1 MPPVSYAAVTPTNLE
16 LTPVRIT
23 YGGVDLGAS
32 LGNVKVNIN
41 YDKADLKADQFGT
54 SILDRVNSGMNVTV
68 ETELAEYQN
77 KDILKV
83 VFPNA
88 IELTSGMNKAI
99 YAVSKVG
106 EHDLAL
112 AEQLVLHPLSKA
124 DADLSGD
131 WLFYKA
137 VADGKS
143 TITFGPQEQVKLKLI
158 WNVYIDTTV
167 QPARFCFHGDPS
179 IAVVNATA
187 GNAVAG
193 SNTGNGDITAETAY
207 NGFTVTET
215 ITVLCVG
222 QTSGNDFTVTG
233 SVSGPLG
240 SFHVAAAAS
249 STANF
254 VSDQVSFTLTQGA
267 TQFAYGDS
275 FTMAMTG
282 ANYA

>member
-1 MPPVSYAAVTPTNLE
+1 MAVSYSSVTPGNLE

-23 YGGVDLGAS
+23 YDGVDLGAS
-32 LGNVKVNIN
+32 LGNVKIN
-41 YDKADLKADQFGT
+41 QKFDKADLKADQLGT
-54 SILDRVNSGMNVTV
+54 TVLDRRVSGLNVTI

-83 VFPNA
+83 VFPNG
-88 IELTSGMNKAI
+88 IELVSGMNKAM
-99 YAVSKVG
+99 YTVSKVG
-106 EHDLAL
+106 ESDIAL
-112 AEQLVLHPLSKA
+112 AKQLILHPLSKA
-124 DADLSGD
+124 DADLSGN

-137 VADGKS
+137 TAMSDS
-143 TITFGPQEQVKLKLI
+143 TITFGPQEQIKLKVN
-158 WNVYIDTTV
+158 WTAYPDFSVSPV
-167 QPARFCFHGDPS
+167 RFCFHGDPA
-179 IAVVNATA
+179 IGVVNAIA

-193 SNTGNGDITAETAY
+193 GGNVGNGDITAETAY

-240 SFHVAAAAS
+240 SFHVAAASAS
-249 STANF
+249 VANF
-254 VSDQVSFTLTQGA
+254 VADQVSFTLTQST

>member
-1 MPPVSYAAVTPTNLE
+1 MPVSYSAVTPGNFE
-16 LTPVRIT
+16 LTPVRIS
-23 YGGVDLGAS
+23 YAGVDLGGS
-32 LGNVKVNIN
+32 LGNVKVNVT

-54 SILDRVNSGMNVTV
+54 SVVDRVNSGLNVTV

-83 VFPNA
+83 VFPNM
-88 IELTSGMNKAI
+88 IELTSGPNKAG
-99 YAVSKVG
+99 YFVSKVG
-106 EHDLAL
+106 EHDLSL
-112 AEQLVLHPLSKA
+112 AQQLILHPLSKQ
-124 DADLSGD
+124 DADLSGN

-143 TITFGPQEQVKLKLI
+143 TVTFGPQEQIKLKLI
-158 WNVYIDTTV
+158 WNVYLDTSV

-179 IAVVNATA
+179 IGVVNAIA

-215 ITVLCVG
+215 VTVACVG

-233 SVSGPLG
+233 SVSGPMG
-240 SFHVAAAAS
+240 AFHVAAAAS

-254 VSDQVSFTLTQGA
+254 VSDQLTFTLTQGS
-267 TQFAYGDS
+267 TQFAYGDD
-275 FTMAMTG
+275 FTIAMTG